1 MKKLIPILMYMI
13 LHAGASG
20 QSFSASGQVIG
31 WGTLNPTETLK
42 IQGGLRYIPQFN
54 AEIPL
59 GGLKLEAEASVNAWG
74 NTTYVR
80 NDSTQYDA
88 NLTPYRIWVKLSG
101 DQFEVRA
108 GLQKINFGSASMLR
122 PLMWFDRID
131 PRDPLQLTDGV
142 YGLLGRYYFLNNAN
156 IWLWGLYGNN
166 ELKGLEQIPTK
177 ENSIE
182 YGGRVQLPVFTGEVG
197 LTYHHRANDPDQVLP
212 AGMGTGEYFPENRY
226 ALDAK
231 FDLGVG
237 AWVEGTLTTQ
247 DIDVLPTDNIAILNA
262 GLDYT
267 FGLGT
272 GLHVMGEGFW
282 YMAGEDPFARDQEI
296 LFGGLSLNY
305 NIGLIHS
312 ISGIVFYDFT
322 NESIYRFIN
331 WSVTFDRWS
340 FYTMAFWNPT
350 DYKLFNLQQDAGLF
364 SGAGFQ
370 LMAVF
375 NY

>member
-1 MKKLIPILMYMI
+1 MKRLFPILFCAVMHI
-13 LHAGASG
+13 PADGQSLTASG
-20 QSFSASGQVIG
+20 QAIG
-31 WGTLNPTETLK
+31 WGTMNPTETLR

-59 GGLKLEAEASVNAWG
+59 GSLKLEAEASVNAWG
-74 NTTYVR
+74 TATLFYA
-80 NDSTQYDA
+80 DTTQYDA
-88 NLTPYRIWVKLSG
+88 SLTPYRIWLKLSG
-101 DQFEVRA
+101 NQFEVRA

-131 PRDPLQLTDGV
+131 PRDPLHLTDGV

-182 YGGRVQLPVFTGEVG
+182 YGGRVQLPVYTGEAG
-197 LTYHHRANDPDQVLP
+197 LTFHHRSNDPDQVLP
-212 AGMGTGEYFPENRY
+212 AAMQTGDSYPENRY
-226 ALDAK
+226 AFDAK

-237 AWVEGTLTTQ
+237 AWVEGTLTAQ
-247 DIDVLPTDNIAILNA
+247 DISSVAYDNTTILNA

-267 FGLGT
+267 FGLGS
-272 GLHVMGEGFW
+272 GLHVMGETIWF
-282 YMAGEDPFARDQEI
+282 MTGEEPFSREQEI
-296 LFGGLSLNY
+296 MFGGLSLNY
-305 NIGLIHS
+305 NIGLIHAL
-312 ISGIVFYDFT
+312 SGIVFYDFS
-322 NESIYRFIN
+322 NHSLYRFIN
-331 WSVTFDRWS
+331 WSVTFDRWT
-340 FYTMAFWNPT
+340 FYTMGFWNPT
-350 DYKLFNLQQDAGLF
+350 DYRLFNLQQDAGLF